1 MRRKRDPIDSWTYR
15 SKAQPRGLTG
25 LRVLGVLCMRLP
37 REEAERGKQY
47 EAKDRTFKPD
57 KFKIHIKD
65 DA

>member
-1 MRRKRDPIDSWTYR
+1 
-15 SKAQPRGLTG
+15 
-25 LRVLGVLCMRLP
+25 MRLP